1 MGRIKQA
8 KPSPAF
14 VVAVVALVA
23 AVCGGAVAGVAVR
36 KLDQNEKKQV
46 RKISKN
52 QASKLDKKIE
62 LTPGPKGEQ
71 GDPGSHERDAALR
84 PRVGHGRCRPLHIR
98 HGELRGRRGRSR
110 RRLLRARGRDPLPRL
125 QRRAGGHDRLVG
137 ERLQRRRR
145 DRGHGRARGGA
156 VRGPIAGAA
165 RDY

>member
-1 MGRIKQA
+1 MGRIKRA

-62 LTPGPKGEQ
+62 LMPGPKGEQ
-71 GDPGSHERDAALR
+71 GDPGATNVTLRFGPGSAMVGAGHFTSDTASCEAGEVAIGGGYFALGDATHSRVYNDGPAATTGWSVSVSNDAAATADTG
-84 PRVGHGRCRPLHIR
+84 V
-98 HGELRGRRGRSR
+98 
-110 RRLLRARGRDPLPRL
+110 RAEVLC
-125 QRRAGGHDRLVG
+125 
-137 ERLQRRRR
+137 
-145 DRGHGRARGGA
+145 
-156 VRGPIAGAA
+156 AA
-165 RDY
+165 P